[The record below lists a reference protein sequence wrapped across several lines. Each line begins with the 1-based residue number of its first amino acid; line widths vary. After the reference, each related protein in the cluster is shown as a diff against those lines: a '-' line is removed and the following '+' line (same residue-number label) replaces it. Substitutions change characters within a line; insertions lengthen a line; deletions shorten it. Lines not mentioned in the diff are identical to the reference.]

1 MTVINLSHIVT
12 IARRDLIRNLRQKNQ
27 ILGAIA
33 RPVIWIFFLGS
44 GLGSGF
50 TGLPL
55 GYSYQQ
61 YTFPGILAM
70 NILFSG
76 IMSGASIL
84 WDREFGFLKEI
95 RIAPV
100 SRSSI
105 LGGKVLAGTVLA
117 MFHGL
122 VVFAFF
128 PLLGIRMTI
137 MKALATLFFM
147 LITAVS
153 VTSVGVLLASIVT
166 TIEGFGTVN
175 NLLAMPLFA
184 LSGAMYPLGN
194 APEWLR
200 YIAFLNPFTFAV
212 NLLRGSVLGVNGD
225 PAADLAE
232 IILFTAI
239 VLFSS
244 TRLMK
249 A

>member
-1 MTVINLSHIVT
+1 MTMINISHIAT
-12 IARRDLIRNLRQKNQ
+12 IARRDLTRNLRQKNQ
-27 ILGAIA
+27 IIGAIA

-55 GYSYQQ
+55 GFSYQQ

-128 PLLGIRMTI
+128 PLLGIRMTVL
-137 MKALATLFFM
+137 KAFATLFFM
-147 LITAVS
+147 FIAAIS

-184 LSGAMYPLGN
+184 LSGAMYPLSN
-194 APEWLR
+194 APDWLR

-212 NLLRGSVLGVNGD
+212 NLLRGSILGVNGD
-225 PAADLAE
+225 PTADLAE
-232 IILFTAI
+232 IILFTLI
-239 VLFSS
+239 VLFASA
-244 TRLMK
+244 RLMK

>member
-1 MTVINLSHIVT
+1 MINISHVAI
-12 IARRDLIRNLRQKNQ
+12 IAHRDIIRNLRQKNQ

-33 RPVIWIFFLGS
+33 RPVIWIFFIGS
-44 GLGSGF
+44 GLSSGF
-50 TGLPL
+50 SGLPL

-95 RIAPV
+95 RVAPV

-105 LGGKVLAGTVLA
+105 LGGKVLAGSVIA

-122 VVFAFF
+122 VVFAFY

-137 MKALATLFFM
+137 LKV
-147 LITAVS
+147 LITLIFMCIAAIS
-153 VTSVGVLLASIVT
+153 VTSVGVLLASVVT

-184 LSGAMYPLGN
+184 LSGAVYPLGN

-200 YIAFLNPFTFAV
+200 YIAFLNPFTFVV
-212 NLLRGSVLGVNGD
+212 NLLRNSILGINGD
-225 PAADLAE
+225 PMMDLIE
-232 IILFTAI
+232 IILFIVI
-239 VLFSS
+239 VLFASI
-244 TRLMK
+244 RLMK

>member
-1 MTVINLSHIVT
+1 MINLSQIVT

-55 GYSYQQ
+55 GFSYQQ

-117 MFHGL
+117 TFNGL
-122 VVFAFF
+122 IVFAFF

-137 MKALATLFFM
+137 VKALATMFFM
-147 LITAVS
+147 LLTAVS
-153 VTSVGVLLASIVT
+153 VTSVGVLLASIVK

-175 NLLAMPLFA
+175 NLIAMPLFA

-212 NLLRGSVLGVNGD
+212 NLLRGSILGVNGD
-225 PAADLAE
+225 PTVDLAE
-232 IILFTAI
+232 IILFTVI
-239 VLFSS
+239 VLFLSAHLIK
-244 TRLMK
+244 T
-249 A
+249 